1 MGEKLLGMRS
11 ERSLAAGETTAP
23 SSASGAKEPLRLLG
37 HPADPACGT
46 DNVQF
51 GHAHFA
57 AAYQAYIE
65 RIYAFVFSHV
75 GNREDAE
82 DVTSQVFIKAYKSL
96 PTFEARGSFE
106 GWLFRIARTA
116 MADFWRERYKMPSIP
131 LTDRWEVP
139 DGHAD
144 QEFDDATRQERVN
157 RLLSCLPDNYRQV
170 LEQRFLL
177 RSSIAETA
185 RALAITEANVRV
197 LQFRALRRAAE
208 LARDGAW

>member
-1 MGEKLLGMRS
+1 MRS
-11 ERSLAAGETTAP
+11 EQLATGGNTTL

-37 HPADPACGT
+37 HAADPAGGT

-51 GHAHFA
+51 EHAHFA

-96 PTFEARGSFE
+96 PTFQARGSFE
-106 GWLFRIARTA
+106 GWLFQIARTA
-116 MADFWRERYKMPSIP
+116 MADFWRERYKLHSIP

-139 DGHAD
+139 EGHAD
-144 QEFDDATRQERVN
+144 QEFDDAARRERVN
-157 RLLSCLPDNYRQV
+157 RLLSCLPENYRQV